1 MRHHGLDVDAPDC
14 FRSLVVPR
22 RIRYDVA
29 RMEATL
35 KQLIHNRLDA
45 EGADAAWRVSLL
57 AACEV
62 RDALDQQL
70 GGAKPAHRSTRLS
83 TVMPVAEPPG
93 AYLRSIGVEGF
104 RVSAHAAR

>member
-45 EGADAAWRVSLL
+45 EGAD
-57 AACEV
+57 
-62 RDALDQQL
+62 
-70 GGAKPAHRSTRLS
+70 GARLS
-83 TVMPVAEPPG
+83 TAMPVAEPPG
-93 AYLRSIGVEGF
+93 AYLR
-104 RVSAHAAR
+104 